1 MAKCT
6 TRHIQ
11 ANYSWVYQAAQQSQY
26 TNGFI
31 RLPNQANIQLGLSGC
46 HPSQSTFGFIRTL
59 RKWKGRMA
67 KLVAH
72 SRTRDTSTR
81 SIWLGIH
88 NTYTPNTRKYPLLCS
103 TVPWAMH
110 SFPVLFRVCIGY
122 LLATLIFLWVF
133 TMHYVYQGHS
143 SSLPLLSHSYSS
155 DPNQGSHH
163 NKPQGDT
170 TT

>member
-1 MAKCT
+1 ML
-6 TRHIQ
+6 HNQ
-11 ANYSWVYQAAQQSQY
+11 AIFHSWVNRLSSQGLHTRQNAQQDKAKPRSNWVNRTQ
-26 TNGFI
+26 G
-31 RLPNQANIQLGLSGC
+31 QANIPWVYRL
-46 HPSQSTFGFIRTL
+46 L
-59 RKWKGRMA
+59 RQWKGKMT

-72 SRTRDTSTR
+72 SRSRDTSTR
-81 SIWLGIH
+81 SIWPGIH
-88 NTYTPNTRKYPLLCS
+88 NTYTPNTRKNPLLCS